1 MVGDRN
7 FGVFSIAHAASVKQ
21 RPVILRLTQQRFEK
35 LAGATAAAGQDQSV
49 TWLASQSDRRTNPQL
64 PAQAAVTGRRLVA
77 QMQTDSVT
85 ELLYLFTTLTLS
97 AEQILAL

>member
-1 MVGDRN
+1 MMDRLPAGAVMVGDRN

-49 TWLASQSDRRTNPQL
+49 TWLASQSAPPDES
-64 PAQAAVTGRRLVA
+64 AVACTGRYHRAASGGSDADRLGH
-77 QMQTDSVT
+77 
-85 ELLYLFTTLTLS
+85 
-97 AEQILAL
+97 